1 MVRRDSRGPPLSP
14 EHALSPWEHADVF
27 PVIARIIDA
36 QCVSSDAGYVTHDQL
51 TSALLADAEG
61 SALIVSARDKLD
73 EERTAEWIA
82 HNMVAWF
89 SQRIT
94 VGDSDWAERFDR
106 EKSGGKWAYRPRA
119 SGV

>member
-1 MVRRDSRGPPLSP
+1 MT
-14 EHALSPWEHADVF
+14 AAWEHAHVF
-27 PVIARIIDA
+27 PVFARIIDA
-36 QCVSSDAGYVTHDQL
+36 QSASSGAAYVTHDQI
-51 TSALLADAEG
+51 TSAVLADAEG
-61 SALIVSARDKLD
+61 SALIESARDEPD

-106 EKSGGKWAYRPRA
+106 EKIDGKWAYRPRA
-119 SGV
+119 SEL